1 MSDSMISSNVLEG
14 TGRTRATWLDRTARD
29 TVLQL
34 GHAMRYGFLTL
45 EDGLQRHTFGDSAD
59 PLRATITVHSP
70 TFYRRLVRGGAVG
83 AAEAYMDG
91 LWEAD
96 DLYSVIRI
104 LGRNESVFDQL
115 EFRFGRWANLMRLAL
130 HAWRRNTVGG
140 SRKNIHAHYDLGN
153 AFFQL
158 WLDPEMMYSSAIY
171 PGPTAT
177 LQEASINKLRIVGE
191 KLQLQP
197 GDHLLEIGTG
207 WGAMAIYAARHF
219 GCRVTS
225 ATISK
230 EQHARAVHRVKEAGL
245 EDRVEI
251 VLRDYRELDGQYDKL
266 VSIEMIEA
274 VGDDFL
280 DTFFGKCSSLLKPDG
295 AMLLQAITSPD
306 NRYDIN
312 KNSIDFV
319 KRYIFPGGQA
329 PSMARMLESM
339 RKATDL
345 RLEHAEDFGRH
356 YARTLIDWR
365 DQFRARL
372 DEVRDL
378 GYDERFIKMWDYYLN
393 YCAGGFAE
401 RRIGVSHLVF
411 SKPCC
416 QRAWGVGA
424 SRAFDEREMA

>member
-1 MSDSMISSNVLEG
+1 MSDSITTSNALEG
-14 TGRTRATWLDRTARD
+14 TRRMRVGWLDRTARD
-29 TVLQL
+29 TVLGL
-34 GHAMRYGFLTL
+34 GNAMLHGSLTL
-45 EDGLQRHTFGDSAD
+45 VDGEHCHTFGDATT

-70 TFYRRLVRGGAVG
+70 SFYRRLIRGGAVG

-91 LWEAD
+91 IWEAD
-96 DLYSVIRI
+96 DLYNVIRI

-115 EFRFGRWANLMRLAL
+115 EFRFGRWASLMRLAL
-130 HAWRRNTVGG
+130 HALRRNTIGG

-171 PGPTAT
+171 PSPKAT
-177 LQEASINKLRIVGE
+177 LQEASVNKLRIVCE

-207 WGAMAIYAARHF
+207 WGAMAVYAAKHY

-230 EQHARAVHRVKEAGL
+230 EQHARAVQRVKDAGL
-245 EDRVEI
+245 EDRVSI

-280 DTFFGKCSSLLKPDG
+280 DAFFGKCSSLLKPDG

-356 YARTLIDWR
+356 YARTLLDWR
-365 DQFRARL
+365 DQFLGRL
-372 DEVRDL
+372 SEVRDL
-378 GYDERFIKMWDYYLN
+378 GYDERFIRMWAYYLN

-411 SKPCC
+411 SKPRC
-416 QRAWGVGA
+416 QRAWGVGE
-424 SRAFDEREMA
+424 SPAFDEREMA